1 MRKIIIVLL
10 LLAPFFTKAQ
20 NFPYVNHSEVG
31 ILSATGRAPS
41 FTGQTFHGVK
51 IQKWKLEAGISAGV
65 DIYQEMTLL
74 PMSVGFKWNP
84 LNKLPVSPYISFNAG
99 YGFDWLQRQSNDTKY
114 DGGYVLHP
122 SLGIRIKTKSST
134 NVYLGLGF
142 RQQRAVIRQNIQSI
156 GLFYSSFAPMPDMQA
171 KEEYK
176 FRRISL
182 SLGMSL

>member
-1 MRKIIIVLL
+1 MRKLIIALVLL
-10 LLAPFFTKAQ
+10 SSSSIKAQ
-20 NFPYVNHSEVG
+20 PLPYVNHTETG
-31 ILSATGRAPS
+31 ILTATGNGPS
-41 FTGQTFHGVK
+41 FTAQTFNGVK
-51 IQKWKLEAGISAGV
+51 IDKWKLEAGITAGV

-74 PMSVGFKWNP
+74 PVSVGLKYNP
-84 LNKLPVSPYISFNAG
+84 LNNLPLSPYISMNAG
-99 YGFDWLQRQSNDTKY
+99 YGFDWLQGQSDNTKY

-122 SLGIRIKTKSST
+122 SLGVRIKTKSST
-134 NVYLGLGF
+134 RVSLGLGF

-156 GLFYSSFAPMPDMQA
+156 GLFFDSFAPMPDMRA